1 MLSTKQNNA
10 QASLLES
17 IIVYILILSLVIGSV
32 ILLSKIRID
41 KNNKKQS
48 SGTSTKSLVIEKEQ
62 N

>member
-32 ILLSKIRID
+32 ILLNKLRID